1 MALQALTQM
10 KGDCGAQNEK
20 NAELA
25 HLALLLS
32 VLFVSPALGP
42 PFPPLQALS
51 TDPESG
57 QQLAGCTLL
66 SPRQTLL
73 DARTVLSC
81 RAQT

>member
-1 MALQALTQM
+1 MALHALTQM

-20 NAELA
+20 NLELA
-25 HLALLLS
+25 HLALLLT

-42 PFPPLQALS
+42 PFPHLQALS

-57 QQLAGCTLL
+57 QQLAGCTFL
-66 SPRQTLL
+66 SSRQTLL
-73 DARTVLSC
+73 DAHTVLSC